1 MATPIE
7 YLTRAQTA
15 FDAGFKSEAARKL
28 ALNEL
33 TRAFEYGV
41 RKPIHAK
48 LLAIPHH
55 KRGEGWN
62 ELYYGAPDYPHA
74 WTAKVADRYIDHPEA
89 RDFAAECVE
98 LRNAIKAATI
108 APRPPVE
115 DHPLL
120 TKVRKTFMDE
130 MKARRANFDNIID
143 ISRAIAGKRGEP
155 LKGLPVSVRGHYCQ
169 NYGGTTWVRLDWY
182 LRGERTAFSVIAAA
196 YDQLVREGVI
206 VEEDA

>member
-1 MATPIE
+1 MTTPTE

-15 FDAGFKSEAARKL
+15 FDAGFASEAARKG
-28 ALNEL
+28 ALVEL

-41 RKPIHAK
+41 RRPIHAA
-48 LLAIPHH
+48 LLAIPRDE
-55 KRGEGWN
+55 RGESWDD
-62 ELYYGAPDYPHA
+62 LYYGAPDYPHA
-74 WTAKVADRYIDHPEA
+74 WTAKVAARYLDHPEA

-120 TKVRKTFMDE
+120 VSIRKTFLEE
-130 MKARRANFDNIID
+130 MAARRASFDNIID
-143 ISRAIAGKRGEP
+143 VSRAVSGKRGEA

-169 NYGGTTWVRLDWY
+169 NYGGTTWVRMDWY
-182 LRGERTAFSVIAAA
+182 YRGERTAFSIIAAA
-196 YDQLVREGVI
+196 YDALVREGVI